1 METSNIIKPRFKI
14 MFQTIFY
21 KKINFFNF
29 FNLLILKIIFL
40 KIKNILF

>member
-21 KKINFFNF
+21 KKINFFN
-29 FNLLILKIIFL
+29 LLILKIIFL